1 MLFKYMHWKI
11 KLHIEDFNWKIKSIH
26 SVKSKSMKIYMQFKE
41 QSWQYAYTYNYN
53 GIGLSLFK
61 IIPNEKCK
69 ILNMKA
75 ILIEKTTSLE

>member
-1 MLFKYMHWKI
+1 
-11 KLHIEDFNWKIKSIH
+11 
-26 SVKSKSMKIYMQFKE
+26 MQFKE
-41 QSWQYAYTYNYN
+41 QSWQYANTYNYN

-69 ILNMKA
+69 ILNMRA